1 MHCPF
6 CSHEETK
13 VIDSRL
19 AGEGRQIRRRRECSQ
34 CHERFSTFEAPELV
48 MPRLIKRD
56 KTREPFDEEKL
67 RSGIVRALEKRPVGH
82 EEIEAAIARISHRLQ
97 TIGERE
103 ISARVVGEMVMEELH
118 GMDEVAYVRFA
129 SVYRSFQDI
138 TEFQEEISRLKQMSQ
153 DADARDQMSLLPDD
167 KK

>member
-1 MHCPF
+1 
-6 CSHEETK
+6 
-13 VIDSRL
+13 
-19 AGEGRQIRRRRECSQ
+19 
-34 CHERFSTFEAPELV
+34 FESPELV

-56 KTREPFDEEKL
+56 NSREPFDEEKL

-82 EEIEAAIARISHRLQ
+82 EEIEAAISRIAHRLQ

-103 ISARVVGEMVMEELH
+103 ISALVVGEMVMEELH

-138 TEFQEEISRLKQMSQ
+138 TEFQEEIRRLKQMSL